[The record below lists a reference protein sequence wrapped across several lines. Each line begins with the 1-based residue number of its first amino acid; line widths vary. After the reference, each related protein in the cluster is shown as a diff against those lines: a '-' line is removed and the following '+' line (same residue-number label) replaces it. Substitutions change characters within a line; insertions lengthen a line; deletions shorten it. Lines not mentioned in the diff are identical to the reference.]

1 MDSQDTRIES
11 IVTEYRSGAINRRVF
26 FERLIAVVGTYKLAH
41 HLLEQTGL
49 AMALLSPAESDNANV
64 DSTAVKFPGDG
75 ATLEG
80 YLSRPKGN
88 GPFPGIILIH
98 ENRGLN
104 DHIRDVARRLA
115 GQGYATLA
123 PDLLSRLGGTASFAT
138 PDDAV
143 KAFQNVKDDDVV
155 RDLNSAYEYLNK
167 NLTVKK
173 DTIAVMG
180 FCWGGQRSFL
190 YATAN
195 PKLKAAVVFYGTP
208 PSDDKMAQIHCPA
221 LSNRYEGREIT
232 PPLRLQS
239 RRAEADGEELAESPR
254 FISLTR
260 PTPSSTTRIPTA
272 TTRRR
277 PRMPG
282 LACWRSLRKT
292 WG

>member
-1 MDSQDTRIES
+1 MDSPDTRIES

-49 AMALLSPAESDNANV
+49 AMTLLSPAESDNANV

-80 YLSRPKGN
+80 YLSRPKGK

-115 GQGYATLA
+115 EQGYATLA
-123 PDLLSRLGGTASFAT
+123 PDLLSRQGGTASFAT
-138 PDDAV
+138 SDDAT
-143 KAFQNVKDDDVV
+143 KAFQSVKDDDVV
-155 RDLNSAYEYLNK
+155 RDLNSAYDYLNK

-208 PSDDKMAQIHCPA
+208 PSDDKMAQIRCPVLGNYGEKDA
-221 LSNRYEGREIT
+221 RVTSTVAATIEKMKQMGKSYDPKIYPDAPHAFFNDTNPNSYN
-232 PPLRLQS
+232 
-239 RRAEADGEELAESPR
+239 EAAAQDAWPRVLA
-254 FISLTR
+254 FLKKNL
-260 PTPSSTTRIPTA
+260 
-272 TTRRR
+272 
-277 PRMPG
+277 G
-282 LACWRSLRKT
+282 
-292 WG
+292 